1 MLVIEFKGAAQRNIY
16 EKSLPSLPLIE

>member
-16 EKSLPSLPLIE
+16 EKSLPSLLLIE